1 MAITAQ
7 DVNKLR
13 QMTGA
18 GMMDC
23 KKALTEADGDFD
35 KAVDILRKQGQK
47 VAAKRA
53 DNETSEGAVLVQI
66 SSDGKSGKIIALAC
80 ETEPVSNVEDFKNLA
95 QSILDK
101 AVDMDATDKE
111 TLLAANMPDG
121 RPVSE
126 HIVDLTG
133 KLGEK
138 LDLMSYVTM
147 NAEKVVS
154 YIHSNGKLGV
164 LVGFSGADGTDV
176 AELGKDVAMQ
186 IAAMKPVALDKDG
199 VDSATIE
206 REIEVGRDQARAEGK
221 PEAMLDKIA
230 QGRLNKFYRDNT
242 LLNQDFVKD
251 GSMTIRQLLEK
262 TAKGLTV
269 QDFKRV
275 SIGA

>member
-23 KKALTEADGDFD
+23 KKALQEADGDFD

-53 DNETSEGAVLVQI
+53 DNAVSEGTVLINI
-66 SSDGKSGKIIALAC
+66 SEDGTNGKLVALAC

-101 AVDMDATDKE
+101 AVADNIADKDA
-111 TLLAANMPDG
+111 LLAATLADG

-126 HIVDLTG
+126 HMIELTG

-138 LDLMSYVTM
+138 LEISAYENVSAD
-147 NAEKVVS
+147 KVVP

-164 LVGFSGADGTDV
+164 LVAFAGVNGTDV

-199 VDSATIE
+199 IDAATIE
-206 REIEVGRDQARAEGK
+206 REIEVGKEQARAEGK
-221 PEAMLDKIA
+221 PEAMLEKIA
-230 QGRLNKFYRDNT
+230 QGKLQKFYKDST
-242 LLNQDFVKD
+242 LLNQEFVKD
-251 GSMTIRQLLEK
+251 SSLTIRQLLEK
-262 TAKGLTV
+262 TSKGLTV
-269 QDFKRV
+269 TTFKRV
-275 SIGA
+275 AIGG

>member
-23 KKALTEADGDFD
+23 KKALQEADGDFD

-53 DNETSEGAVLVQI
+53 DNAVSEGTVLINI
-66 SSDGKSGKIIALAC
+66 SADGTNGKLVALAC

-101 AVDMDATDKE
+101 AVADNIADKDA
-111 TLLAANMPDG
+111 LLAATLADG
-121 RPVSE
+121 RPVTE
-126 HIVDLTG
+126 HMVELTG

-138 LDLMSYVTM
+138 LEITAYENVSAD
-147 NAEKVVS
+147 KVVP

-164 LVGFSGADGTDV
+164 LVAFAGVNGTDV
-176 AELGKDVAMQ
+176 SELGKDVAMQ

-199 VDSATIE
+199 IDAATIE
-206 REIEVGRDQARAEGK
+206 REIEVGKEQARAEGK
-221 PEAMLDKIA
+221 PEAMLEKIA
-230 QGRLNKFYRDNT
+230 QGKLQKFYKDST
-242 LLNQDFVKD
+242 LLNQEFVKD
-251 GSMTIRQLLEK
+251 SSLTIRQLLEK
-262 TAKGLTV
+262 TSKGLTV
-269 QDFKRV
+269 TTFKRV
-275 SIGA
+275 AIGG

>member
-23 KKALTEADGDFD
+23 KKALQEADGDFD

-53 DNETSEGAVLVQI
+53 DNAVSEGTVVVAI
-66 SSDGKSGKIIALAC
+66 SADGTNGKLIAFAC
-80 ETEPVSNVEDFKNLA
+80 ETEPVSNVEDFKDLA

-101 AVDMDATDKE
+101 AVADNIADKDALLSA
-111 TLLAANMPDG
+111 TLSDG

-126 HIVDLTG
+126 HIVDLVG

-138 LDLMSYVTM
+138 LEIVSYENVT
-147 NAEKVVS
+147 ADKVVP

-164 LVGFSGADGTDV
+164 LVAFEGVNGTDV
-176 AELGKDVAMQ
+176 SELGKDVAMQ
-186 IAAMKPVALDKDG
+186 IAAMKPIALDKDE
-199 VDSATIE
+199 VDSATVE
-206 REIEVGRDQARAEGK
+206 REIEVGKEQARAEGK
-221 PEAMLDKIA
+221 PEAMLERIA
-230 QGRLNKFYRDNT
+230 QGKLQKFYKDNT
-242 LLNQDFVKD
+242 LLNQEFVKD
-251 GSMTIRQLLEK
+251 SSLTIRQLLEK

-269 QDFKRV
+269 KSFKRV
-275 SIGA
+275 AIGA

>member
-23 KKALTEADGDFD
+23 KKALQEADGDFD

-53 DNETSEGAVLVQI
+53 DNAVSEGTVLINI
-66 SSDGKSGKIIALAC
+66 SADGTNGKLVALAC

-101 AVDMDATDKE
+101 AVADNIADKDA
-111 TLLAANMPDG
+111 LLAATLADG

-126 HIVDLTG
+126 HMVELTG

-138 LDLMSYVTM
+138 LEITAYESVSAD
-147 NAEKVVS
+147 KVVP

-164 LVGFSGADGTDV
+164 LVAFAGVNGTDV
-176 AELGKDVAMQ
+176 SELGKDVAMQ

-199 VDSATIE
+199 IDAATIE
-206 REIEVGRDQARAEGK
+206 REIEVGKEQARAEGK
-221 PEAMLDKIA
+221 PEAMLEKIA
-230 QGRLNKFYRDNT
+230 QGKLQKFYKDST
-242 LLNQDFVKD
+242 LLNQEFVKD
-251 GSMTIRQLLEK
+251 SSLTIRQLLEK
-262 TAKGLTV
+262 TSKGLTV
-269 QDFKRV
+269 TTFKRV
-275 SIGA
+275 AIGG

>member
-53 DNETSEGAVLVQI
+53 DNATSEGAILVHI
-66 SSDGKSGKIIALAC
+66 SEDGSNGKLVALAC

-95 QSILDK
+95 QAILDA
-101 AVDMDATDKE
+101 AVTTNPADKE
-111 TLLAANMPDG
+111 ALLASTLSDG
-121 RPVSE
+121 RSVSE
-126 HIVDLTG
+126 HMVDLTG

-138 LDLMSYVTM
+138 LDIVAYESVA
-147 NAEKVVS
+147 AEQVVP

-164 LVGFSGADGTDV
+164 LVGFAGANGTDLS
-176 AELGKDVAMQ
+176 ELGKDVAMQ

-206 REIEVGRDQARAEGK
+206 REIEVGKDQARAEGK
-221 PEAMLDKIA
+221 PEAMLEKIA
-230 QGRLNKFYRDNT
+230 MGKLNKFYRDNT

-251 GSMTIRQLLEK
+251 SSMTIRQLLEK
-262 TAKGLTV
+262 TSKGLTV
-269 QDFKRV
+269 TAFKRV
-275 SIGA
+275 AIGA

>member
-23 KKALTEADGDFD
+23 KKALQEADGDFD

-53 DNETSEGAVLVQI
+53 DNAVSEGTVLINI
-66 SSDGKSGKIIALAC
+66 SEDGTNGKLVALAC

-101 AVDMDATDKE
+101 AVADNIADKDA
-111 TLLAANMPDG
+111 LLAATLADG
-121 RPVSE
+121 RPVTE
-126 HIVDLTG
+126 HMVELTG

-138 LDLMSYVTM
+138 LEITAYENVSAD
-147 NAEKVVS
+147 KVVP

-164 LVGFSGADGTDV
+164 LVAFAGVNGTDV
-176 AELGKDVAMQ
+176 SELGKDVAMQ
-186 IAAMKPVALDKDG
+186 IAAMKPVALDKDL
-199 VDSATIE
+199 SLIH
-206 REIEVGRDQARAEGK
+206 I
-221 PEAMLDKIA
+221 
-230 QGRLNKFYRDNT
+230 
-242 LLNQDFVKD
+242 
-251 GSMTIRQLLEK
+251 
-262 TAKGLTV
+262 
-269 QDFKRV
+269 
-275 SIGA
+275 

>member
-23 KKALTEADGDFD
+23 KKALQEADGDFEQ
-35 KAVDILRKQGQK
+35 AVDILRKQGQK

-53 DNETSEGAVLVQI
+53 DNAVSEGAVLVSI
-66 SSDGKSGKIIALAC
+66 SADGTNGKIIALAC

-101 AVDMDATDKE
+101 AVADNISDKE
-111 TLLAANMPDG
+111 ALLAATLADG

-126 HIVDLTG
+126 NIIDLVG

-138 LDLMSYVTM
+138 LEIVSYENVT
-147 NAEKVVS
+147 ADQVVS

-164 LVGFSGADGTDV
+164 LVAFEGVNGVDV
-176 AELGKDVAMQ
+176 TELGKDVAMQ
-186 IAAMKPVALDKDG
+186 IAAMKPVAVDKDG
-199 VDSATIE
+199 VDAATVE
-206 REIEVGRDQARAEGK
+206 REIEVGKEQARAEGK
-221 PEAMLDKIA
+221 PEAMLEKIA
-230 QGRLNKFYRDNT
+230 QGKLQKFYKDNT
-242 LLNQDFVKD
+242 LLNQEFVKD
-251 GSMTIRQLLEK
+251 SSLTIRQLLEK

-269 QDFKRV
+269 KSFNRV
-275 SIGA
+275 AIGA

>member
-23 KKALTEADGDFD
+23 KKALQEADGDFEQ
-35 KAVDILRKQGQK
+35 AVDILRKQGQK

-53 DNETSEGAVLVQI
+53 DNAVSEGTVLVSI
-66 SSDGKSGKIIALAC
+66 SADGTNGKIIALAC

-101 AVDMDATDKE
+101 AVSDNISDKDA
-111 TLLAANMPDG
+111 LLAATLADG

-126 HIVDLTG
+126 NIIDLVG

-138 LDLMSYVTM
+138 LEIVSYENVT
-147 NAEKVVS
+147 ADQVVS

-164 LVGFSGADGTDV
+164 LVAFEGANGTDV
-176 AELGKDVAMQ
+176 TELGKDVAMQ
-186 IAAMKPVALDKDG
+186 IAAMKPVAVDKDG
-199 VDSATIE
+199 VDAATVE
-206 REIEVGRDQARAEGK
+206 REIEVGKEQARVEGK
-221 PEAMLDKIA
+221 PEAMLEKIA
-230 QGRLNKFYRDNT
+230 QGKLQKFYKDNT
-242 LLNQDFVKD
+242 LLNQEFVKD
-251 GSMTIRQLLEK
+251 SSLTIRQLLEK

-269 QDFKRV
+269 KSFNRV
-275 SIGA
+275 AIGA

>member
-23 KKALTEADGDFD
+23 KKALQEADGDFD

-53 DNETSEGAVLVQI
+53 DNAVSEGTVLIKI
-66 SSDGKSGKIIALAC
+66 SEDGTNGKLIALAC

-101 AVDMDATDKE
+101 AVSDNISDKE
-111 TLLAANMPDG
+111 ALLSATLADG

-126 HIVDLTG
+126 HIVDLVG

-138 LDLMSYVTM
+138 LEIIAYENVT
-147 NAEKVVS
+147 ADKVVP

-164 LVGFSGADGTDV
+164 LVAFEGANDADV
-176 AELGKDVAMQ
+176 SELGKDVAMQ
-186 IAAMKPVALDKDG
+186 IAAMKPIALDKDG
-199 VDSATIE
+199 IDAATIE
-206 REIEVGRDQARAEGK
+206 REIEVGKEQARAEGK
-221 PEAMLDKIA
+221 PEAMLEKIA
-230 QGRLNKFYRDNT
+230 QGKLQKFYKDNT
-242 LLNQDFVKD
+242 LLNQEFVKD
-251 GSMTIRQLLEK
+251 GSLTIRQLLEK
-262 TAKGLTV
+262 TAKGLNVKT
-269 QDFKRV
+269 FKRIA
-275 SIGA
+275 IGG

>member
-23 KKALTEADGDFD
+23 KKALQEADGDFD

-53 DNETSEGAVLVQI
+53 DNAVSEGTVLINI
-66 SSDGKSGKIIALAC
+66 SADGTNGKLVALAC

-101 AVDMDATDKE
+101 AVADNIADKDA
-111 TLLAANMPDG
+111 LLAATLADG

-126 HIVDLTG
+126 HMVELTG

-138 LDLMSYVTM
+138 LEISAYENVT
-147 NAEKVVS
+147 ADKVVP

-164 LVGFSGADGTDV
+164 LVAFAGVNGTDV

-199 VDSATIE
+199 IDAATIE
-206 REIEVGRDQARAEGK
+206 REIEVGKEQARAEGK
-221 PEAMLDKIA
+221 PEAMLEKIA
-230 QGRLNKFYRDNT
+230 QGKLQKFYKDST
-242 LLNQDFVKD
+242 LLNQEFVKD
-251 GSMTIRQLLEK
+251 SSLTIRQLLEK
-262 TAKGLTV
+262 TSKGLTV
-269 QDFKRV
+269 TTFKRV
-275 SIGA
+275 AIGG

>member
-23 KKALTEADGDFD
+23 KKALQEADGDFD

-53 DNETSEGAVLVQI
+53 DNAVSEGTVLINI
-66 SSDGKSGKIIALAC
+66 SEDGTNGKLVALAC

-101 AVDMDATDKE
+101 AVADNIADKDA
-111 TLLAANMPDG
+111 LLAATLADG
-121 RPVSE
+121 RPVAE
-126 HIVDLTG
+126 HMVELTG

-138 LDLMSYVTM
+138 LEISAYENVSAD
-147 NAEKVVS
+147 KVVP

-164 LVGFSGADGTDV
+164 LVAFAGVNGTDV

-199 VDSATIE
+199 IDAATIE
-206 REIEVGRDQARAEGK
+206 REIEVGKEQARAEGK
-221 PEAMLDKIA
+221 PEAMLEKIA
-230 QGRLNKFYRDNT
+230 QGKLQKFYKDST
-242 LLNQDFVKD
+242 LLNQEFVKD
-251 GSMTIRQLLEK
+251 SSLTIRQLLEK
-262 TAKGLTV
+262 TSKGLTV
-269 QDFKRV
+269 TSFKRV
-275 SIGA
+275 AIGG

>member
-23 KKALTEADGDFD
+23 KKALQEADGDFD

-53 DNETSEGAVLVQI
+53 DNAVSEGTVVVAI
-66 SSDGKSGKIIALAC
+66 SADGTNGKLIAFAC

-101 AVDMDATDKE
+101 AVADNIADKDALLSA
-111 TLLAANMPDG
+111 TLPDG

-126 HIVDLTG
+126 HIVDLVG

-138 LDLMSYVTM
+138 LEIVSYENVT
-147 NAEKVVS
+147 ADKVVP

-164 LVGFSGADGTDV
+164 LVAFEGVNGTDV
-176 AELGKDVAMQ
+176 SELGKDVAMQ
-186 IAAMKPVALDKDG
+186 IAAMKPIALDKDE
-199 VDSATIE
+199 VDSATVE
-206 REIEVGRDQARAEGK
+206 REIEVGKEQARAEGK
-221 PEAMLDKIA
+221 PEAMLEKIA
-230 QGRLNKFYRDNT
+230 QGKLQKFYKDNT
-242 LLNQDFVKD
+242 LLNQEFVKD
-251 GSMTIRQLLEK
+251 SSLTIRQLLEK

-269 QDFKRV
+269 KSFKRV
-275 SIGA
+275 AIGA

>member
-23 KKALTEADGDFD
+23 KKALQEADGDFD

-53 DNETSEGAVLVQI
+53 DNAVSEGAVLINI
-66 SSDGKSGKIIALAC
+66 SEDGTNGKLVALAC

-95 QSILDK
+95 QAILDK
-101 AVDMDATDKE
+101 AVADNIADKDA
-111 TLLAANMPDG
+111 LLAATLADG
-121 RPVSE
+121 RPVAE
-126 HIVDLTG
+126 HMVELTG

-138 LDLMSYVTM
+138 LEISAYENVSAD
-147 NAEKVVS
+147 KVVP

-164 LVGFSGADGTDV
+164 LVAFTGVNGSDV

-199 VDSATIE
+199 IDAATIE
-206 REIEVGRDQARAEGK
+206 REIEVGKEQARAEGK
-221 PEAMLDKIA
+221 PEAMLEKIA
-230 QGRLNKFYRDNT
+230 QGKLQKFYKDST
-242 LLNQDFVKD
+242 LLNQEFVKD
-251 GSMTIRQLLEK
+251 SSLTIRQLLEK
-262 TAKGLTV
+262 TSKGLSVTS
-269 QDFKRV
+269 FKRV
-275 SIGA
+275 AIGG